1 MQYMLLINDD
11 EQVWGALP
19 QDERGQLHAAYGGYT
34 KALVE
39 AGAFVAGDA
48 LQGTST
54 ATVVRVQD
62 GETLTTDGPFAE
74 TKEQL
79 AGYYLI
85 DVESLDDAIA
95 WAARIPSVAVGG
107 AIEIRPI
114 MEMSAEVAG

>member
-11 EQVWGALP
+11 EKVWGAMSS
-19 QDERGQLHAAYGGYT
+19 DERAEISAAYNGYT
-34 KALVE
+34 QELID
-39 AGAFVAGDA
+39 AGAFVAGAA

-79 AGYYLI
+79 AGYYL
-85 DVESLDDAIA
+85 VEVATLDDALD
-95 WAARIPSVAVGG
+95 WAARIPSVRVGG
-107 AIEIRPI
+107 AIEVRPV
-114 MEMSAEVAG
+114 MEMPAEVSA